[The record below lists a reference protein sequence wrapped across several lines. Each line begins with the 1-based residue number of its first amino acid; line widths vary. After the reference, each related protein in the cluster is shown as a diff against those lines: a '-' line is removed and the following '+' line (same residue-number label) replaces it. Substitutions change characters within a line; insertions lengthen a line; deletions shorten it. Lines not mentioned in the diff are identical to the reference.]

1 MDQPGKSPITTF
13 IPAYPQG
20 YYTLQLEDRA
30 QRAIAIML
38 CQADQASTEDLMRGI
53 SVNGRPAG
61 GPVKCLK
68 WPDRQVLHPSQAW
81 SWLSDRVIVICS
93 AEQSSPATAE
103 HERFL

>member
-1 MDQPGKSPITTF
+1 MCGTRADAGMDQPGKSPITTF

-20 YYTLQLEDRA
+20 YYTLQLEERA

-61 GPVKCLK
+61 GPVKRLK
-68 WPDRQVLHPSQAW
+68 WPDRQALHLP
-81 SWLSDRVIVICS
+81 
-93 AEQSSPATAE
+93 
-103 HERFL
+103 